1 MKEIC
6 LGRLS
11 RVEANGWLVM
21 VEAAG
26 SGIPDG
32 KLHKQLEL
40 IQLRLA
46 ITIKTIHYVFRFS
59 VNNWK
64 IQEHVASPYPLI
76 FSCFLCIQSQ
86 LNQFQL
92 FV

>member
-1 MKEIC
+1 LKEIC

-11 RVEANGWLVM
+11 GDEINGWLVM

-40 IQLRLA
+40 IPLRLDTEKA
-46 ITIKTIHYVFRFS
+46 GKD
-59 VNNWK
+59 
-64 IQEHVASPYPLI
+64 
-76 FSCFLCIQSQ
+76 
-86 LNQFQL
+86 
-92 FV
+92 

>member
-1 MKEIC
+1 MRTAHYSILKEIC

-11 RVEANGWLVM
+11 GDETNGWLVM

-40 IQLRLA
+40 IPLRLDTEKA
-46 ITIKTIHYVFRFS
+46 GKD
-59 VNNWK
+59 
-64 IQEHVASPYPLI
+64 
-76 FSCFLCIQSQ
+76 
-86 LNQFQL
+86 
-92 FV
+92 